1 MSTATSKSGNVRIAT
16 SKYVKTCHQL
26 GLTTKA
32 RAGWILAWYGE
43 NTGKRVLIHTGKK
56 GTNCVELVGFESE
69 YAIEHPC
76 SPAKTMTQ
84 MLLHS
89 APMSEREI
97 LRNFFKIVRSLTPIK
112 VPAADP
118 AQSTD
123 IPGQTTEE
131 VGAPVEMPVAS

>member
-1 MSTATSKSGNVRIAT
+1 MSTKPSKSGNVRIAT
-16 SKYVKTCHQL
+16 SKYIKTCHQL

-43 NTGKRVLIHTGKK
+43 DASKRLLIHTGKK

-89 APMSEREI
+89 APMTEREI
-97 LRNFFKIVRSLTPIK
+97 LRNFFKIARSLTPVK
-112 VPAADP
+112 AP
-118 AQSTD
+118 AQEPT
-123 IPGQTTEE
+123 P
-131 VGAPVEMPVAS
+131 APVEEPVVAPVEESVTE